1 MVANSIIVVK
11 FSTNPSSL
19 EILFP
24 VSGERVVLRKSTPPA
39 IAKKIKGF
47 FFAID
52 LHKSSFLL
60 ISVIDLIAR
69 SSSGVWEFLC
79 QI

>member
-1 MVANSIIVVK
+1 MVANSIIIVK

-19 EILFP
+19 EMLLP

-47 FFAID
+47 CFAID
-52 LHKSSFLL
+52 LHKSSFF

-69 SSSGVWEFLC
+69 SPGGVWELLC